1 MNIALLGMGRMGK
14 SISKLAKVRN
24 HEIVFTLDKNKF
36 EGNLKEANI
45 ALNFSVPDAAVSN
58 IKMALEEGIPVV
70 SGTTG
75 WLDKYNEITDLCL
88 KRNTAFLYASNFSIG
103 VNLFFK
109 INKMVAKIMQK
120 QKDNYKV
127 SIKETHHIHKLD
139 SPSGTALSLA
149 ESILEKGYYKAWE
162 LNGKSDEKL
171 NIDVFREGE
180 ITGIHSV
187 NYSSKF
193 DEISIKHEST
203 NRHAFALG
211 AIIAAEWIYKK
222 KGVFTMG
229 DVLNIS

>member
-58 IKMALEEGIPVV
+58 IKMALEEGIPLV

-75 WLDKYNEITDLCL
+75 WLDRYNEIADLCL
-88 KRNTAFLYASNFSIG
+88 KKNTAFLYASNFSIG

-120 QKDNYKV
+120 QKDDYKV

-139 SPSGTALSLA
+139 SPSGTAISLA
-149 ESILEKGYYKAWE
+149 ESILEKGYYNAWE
-162 LNGKSDEKL
+162 LNGKSNEKL

-187 NYSSKF
+187 NYSSEF
-193 DEISIKHEST
+193 DEISIKHEATS
-203 NRHAFALG
+203 RHAFALG
-211 AIIAAEWIYKK
+211 AIIAAEWIHKK

>member
-14 SISKLAKVRN
+14 SISKLAEARN
-24 HEIVFTLDKNKF
+24 HKIVFTLDKDQH

-45 ALNFSVPDAAVSN
+45 ALNFSIPDAAVSN
-58 IKMALEEGIPVV
+58 IKMALEEKIPVV
-70 SGTTG
+70 CGTTG
-75 WLDKYNEITDLCL
+75 WLDRYNEITDLCI
-88 KRNTAFLYASNFSIG
+88 KKNTAFLYASNFSIG

-127 SIKETHHIHKLD
+127 SIQETHHIHKLD

-149 ESILEKGYYKAWE
+149 ESILEEGYYKAWE
-162 LNGKSDEKL
+162 LNGKSNEKL
-171 NIDVFREGE
+171 NIDVHREGE
-180 ITGIHSV
+180 IPGIHSV
-187 NYSSKF
+187 SYCSEF
-193 DEISIKHEST
+193 DEISIKHEAA
-203 NRHAFALG
+203 NRQAFALG

-222 KGVFTMG
+222 KGVFTMQ